1 MTETSKPSGRPAVS
15 PLQLDS
21 PRTVSVLEIEEQ
33 SNAEKC
39 SEPSPNKE
47 LAFRSLSPA
56 EWTFFARGVGG
67 IRDAERN
74 VPIQPT
80 SRLWPP
86 KGLPLGLYRD
96 TVYSRTM
103 SSYMFQF
110 ASAIRWIFLILQLM
124 IGASLT
130 ALGGMSTRD
139 GTPITVLGASNTV
152 IAGLLALLHNS
163 GVPDRYR
170 YDKAEFERVEDHI
183 RELLVT
189 GLVRAD
195 KSVNEALS
203 DCFDYYQHAKRTVNS
218 NMPAAYVPTPIVPT
232 AQAVATVPVCRP
244 QPVLQQPMMQGTEP
258 KGPISP
264 LSPKALKTSSEEEEE
279 EKKKEEKGPTA
290 VKNKLTTGASQ

>member
-1 MTETSKPSGRPAVS
+1 MS

-33 SNAEKC
+33 SNAQKC
-39 SEPSPNKE
+39 SEPSPKKE
-47 LAFRSLSPA
+47 IAFRSLSAA

-74 VPIQPT
+74 VPVQPT
-80 SRLWPP
+80 SRIWPP
-86 KGLPLGLYRD
+86 KGLPPGLYRD
-96 TVYSRTM
+96 TVYKRTM
-103 SSYMFQF
+103 SFYMYKF
-110 ASAIRWIFLILQLM
+110 ASIIRWIFLILQLM

-189 GLVRAD
+189 RLVRAD

-232 AQAVATVPVCRP
+232 AQAVATVPVCHP
-244 QPVLQQPMMQGTEP
+244 QSVLQQPMMQGTEP

-264 LSPKALKTSSEEEEE
+264 LSSKALKTSSEEEEE
-279 EKKKEEKGPTA
+279 EEKKEEKGPAA
-290 VKNKLTTGASQ
+290 VKNKLATGASQ

>member
-1 MTETSKPSGRPAVS
+1 MEDFKTSGKPPVS

-21 PRTVSVLEIEEQ
+21 RRTVSVPEIKEQ
-33 SNAEKC
+33 SSAEKR
-39 SEPSPNKE
+39 SEPSLNKE
-47 LAFRSLSPA
+47 LTYRSLSAA
-56 EWTFFARGVGG
+56 EWIFVARGVGG

-74 VPIQPT
+74 IPVQPT

-86 KGLPLGLYRD
+86 KGLPPGLYRD
-96 TVYSRTM
+96 TVYNRTM
-103 SSYMFQF
+103 SFYMFQF

-163 GVPDRYR
+163 GVPDRYG

-195 KSVNEALS
+195 KSVNEALA
-203 DCFDYYQHAKRTVNS
+203 DCFDYYQHAKRTVSS
-218 NMPAAYVPTPIVPT
+218 NMPAAYVPTPMVPT
-232 AQAVATVPVCRP
+232 AQAVAPPVCQP
-244 QPVLQQPMMQGTEP
+244 QPVLQQPIMQGTEP

-264 LSPKALKTSSEEEEE
+264 LSPKALKTSSEEEGED
-279 EKKKEEKGPTA
+279 KEEKGPA
-290 VKNKLTTGASQ
+290 VVKNRLATRASQ

>member
-1 MTETSKPSGRPAVS
+1 
-15 PLQLDS
+15 
-21 PRTVSVLEIEEQ
+21 
-33 SNAEKC
+33 
-39 SEPSPNKE
+39 
-47 LAFRSLSPA
+47 
-56 EWTFFARGVGG
+56 
-67 IRDAERN
+67 
-74 VPIQPT
+74 
-80 SRLWPP
+80 
-86 KGLPLGLYRD
+86 
-96 TVYSRTM
+96 
-103 SSYMFQF
+103 MFQF
-110 ASAIRWIFLILQLM
+110 ASAIRWIFLILQLV

-244 QPVLQQPMMQGTEP
+244 QPELQQPMMQGTEP

>member
-1 MTETSKPSGRPAVS
+1 
-15 PLQLDS
+15 LDS

-56 EWTFFARGVGG
+56 EWKFFARGIGG

-86 KGLPLGLYRD
+86 KGLPPGLYRD

>member
-1 MTETSKPSGRPAVS
+1 
-15 PLQLDS
+15 LDS
-21 PRTVSVLEIEEQ
+21 PLRTVSVLEIEEQ

-47 LAFRSLSPA
+47 LAFRSLSA
-56 EWTFFARGVGG
+56 VEWTFFARGVGG

-74 VPIQPT
+74 VLVQPT
-80 SRLWPP
+80 SQLWPP
-86 KGLPLGLYRD
+86 KGLPPGLYRD

-103 SSYMFQF
+103 SFYKFQF

-232 AQAVATVPVCRP
+232 AQAVAPVPVCQH

-264 LSPKALKTSSEEEEE
+264 ISPLSPLSPKALKTSSEEEEK
-279 EKKKEEKGPTA
+279 EKEDKGPA
-290 VKNKLTTGASQ
+290 AIKNKLATGASQ

>member
-1 MTETSKPSGRPAVS
+1 MTETSKPSGRPAMS

-39 SEPSPNKE
+39 SEPSPKKE
-47 LAFRSLSPA
+47 IAFRSLSAA
-56 EWTFFARGVGG
+56 EWTFFASGVGG

-74 VPIQPT
+74 VPVQPT
-80 SRLWPP
+80 SRIWPP
-86 KGLPLGLYRD
+86 KGLPPGLYRD
-96 TVYSRTM
+96 TVYKRTM
-103 SSYMFQF
+103 SLYMYKF
-110 ASAIRWIFLILQLM
+110 ASIIRWIFLILQLM

-189 GLVRAD
+189 RLVRAD

-232 AQAVATVPVCRP
+232 AQAVATVPVCHP

-258 KGPISP
+258 KGPISS
-264 LSPKALKTSSEEEEE
+264 LSPKTLKTSLEEEEEE
-279 EKKKEEKGPTA
+279 EKKEEKGPAA
-290 VKNKLTTGASQ
+290 VKNKLATGASQ

>member
-1 MTETSKPSGRPAVS
+1 MTETSKSSGRPAMS

-21 PRTVSVLEIEEQ
+21 PRSVSVLEIKEQ

-39 SEPSPNKE
+39 SEPSPKKE
-47 LAFRSLSPA
+47 ITFRSLSAA

-74 VPIQPT
+74 VPVQPT
-80 SRLWPP
+80 SRIWPP
-86 KGLPLGLYRD
+86 KGLPPGLYRD
-96 TVYSRTM
+96 TVYKRTM
-103 SSYMFQF
+103 SFYMYKF
-110 ASAIRWIFLILQLM
+110 ASIIRWIFLILQLM

-189 GLVRAD
+189 RLVRAD

-232 AQAVATVPVCRP
+232 AQAVATVPVCHP
-244 QPVLQQPMMQGTEP
+244 QPVPQQPMMQGTEP
-258 KGPISP
+258 KGPMSP
-264 LSPKALKTSSEEEEE
+264 LSPKAPKTSSEEEEE
-279 EKKKEEKGPTA
+279 EKEKVEKGPAA
-290 VKNKLTTGASQ
+290 VNNKLATGASQ

>member
-1 MTETSKPSGRPAVS
+1 MEDSKISGRPAVS
-15 PLQLDS
+15 SLQLDS
-21 PRTVSVLEIEEQ
+21 RRTVSVPEIEEQ
-33 SNAEKC
+33 SNAEKR
-39 SEPSPNKE
+39 SEPSLNKE
-47 LAFRSLSPA
+47 LTYRSLSAA
-56 EWTFFARGVGG
+56 EWIFVARGVGG

-74 VPIQPT
+74 TPVQPT

-86 KGLPLGLYRD
+86 KGLPPGLYRD

-103 SSYMFQF
+103 SFYVFQF

-152 IAGLLALLHNS
+152 IAGLLALLHNG

-218 NMPAAYVPTPIVPT
+218 NMPAAYVPTPMVPT
-232 AQAVATVPVCRP
+232 AQAVAPPVCQP
-244 QPVLQQPMMQGTEP
+244 QPVLQQPTMQGTEP

-264 LSPKALKTSSEEEEE
+264 LSPKALKTSSEEEGE
-279 EKKKEEKGPTA
+279 EKEDKGPAA
-290 VKNKLTTGASQ
+290 VKNKLATRASQ

>member
-1 MTETSKPSGRPAVS
+1 METPKPNGRPAVS

-47 LAFRSLSPA
+47 IAFRSLSPV

-74 VPIQPT
+74 VPVQPA
-80 SRLWPP
+80 SRIWPP

-96 TVYSRTM
+96 TVYNRTM
-103 SSYMFQF
+103 SFYMYKF
-110 ASAIRWIFLILQLM
+110 ASIIRWIFLILQLM

-189 GLVRAD
+189 RLVRAD

-218 NMPAAYVPTPIVPT
+218 NMPAAYVPTPIVPA
-232 AQAVATVPVCRP
+232 AQAVAAVPVCHP

-258 KGPISP
+258 KGPMSP

-279 EKKKEEKGPTA
+279 EEKKEEKGPAA
-290 VKNKLTTGASQ
+290 VKNKLAPGASQ